1 MTCDETREL
10 LNGFVDGEFDL
21 RTQAEIDRHVRGCNG
36 CTREFEGL
44 RALRAAFVSADLRY
58 SAPVTLRERVRA
70 ITSPAAPQHSENRPA
85 RLMWTWLGAGAA
97 FATMFLLVWV
107 FVFRGRINNPNLI
120 AQEAVSS
127 HIRSLMLNHLT
138 DVPSTD
144 QHMVKP
150 WFDGKV
156 DFSPPVTDLKSQ
168 GFPLVGGRLDAL
180 AEHPVAALVYQ
191 RRLHVINL
199 FVWPANAKALL
210 GSRSFIERGYNAL
223 LWEQGGWDFCAVSD
237 LNSTELAQFAL
248 AIQGTIQK

>member
-1 MTCDETREL
+1 MTCDETRGL
-10 LNGFVDGEFDL
+10 LNGFLDGEFDL
-21 RTQAEIDRHVRGCNG
+21 RTQAEIDRHVRECGSCS
-36 CTREFEGL
+36 REFEGL
-44 RALRAAFVSADLRY
+44 RALRAALRSADLRY
-58 SAPVTLRERVRA
+58 PAPQSLRDRVRVISGPVA
-70 ITSPAAPQHSENRPA
+70 KLRSEERSS
-85 RLMWTWLGAGAA
+85 RLMWAWLGTGAA

-144 QHMVKP
+144 QHTVKP

-199 FVWPANAKALL
+199 YVWPASAKASL
-210 GSRSFIERGYNAL
+210 GSRSFTERGYNTL

-237 LNSTELAQFAL
+237 LNSTELAQFAQ